1 MPNWANV
8 TRKIYGS
15 KESLKTI
22 EDAIVKCETANEPIV
37 KNGFGKLW
45 LGCIITALGGDW
57 EKIGCRGEITSY
69 CYENDYLRIESM
81 EAWGEQEEF
90 RHFIEQKFA
99 DENGE
104 SEVGILYYCSEPGM
118 VAYYTNDSECN
129 DVNVEVYCTDDD
141 GEICDWLDGFDA
153 VDMDDA
159 IAALTDDY
167 FYGEDV
173 DFKNINEITD
183 ALAKQNIKV
192 IVNEYVYQE
201 D

>member
-22 EDAIVKCETANEPIV
+22 EDAIVKCKTANEPIV

-104 SEVGILYYCSEPGM
+104 SEVDILYYFSEPGM

-129 DVNVEVYCTDDD
+129 MINVEVYCTDDD

-167 FYGEDV
+167 FDGDDV
-173 DFKNINEITD
+173 DFNNINEITD

-192 IVNEYVYQE
+192 IVNEYEYQE